1 MSGFVIFPIV
11 MGVQRN
17 KVMILSIYFDLPM
30 SEIKTVHHRCYQFLC
45 KIDDERRN
53 EAMLMAMHEGGHTD
67 GEHLH
72 AEEVKDDSALGD

>member
-1 MSGFVIFPIV
+1 MIFPIV

-30 SEIKTVHHRCYQFLC
+30 AEIKAVHHRCYQFLC

-53 EAMLMAMHEGGHTD
+53 EALQLAQGQDGNHDLMMEGALEEAKD
-67 GEHLH
+67 G
-72 AEEVKDDSALGD
+72 DDGFD